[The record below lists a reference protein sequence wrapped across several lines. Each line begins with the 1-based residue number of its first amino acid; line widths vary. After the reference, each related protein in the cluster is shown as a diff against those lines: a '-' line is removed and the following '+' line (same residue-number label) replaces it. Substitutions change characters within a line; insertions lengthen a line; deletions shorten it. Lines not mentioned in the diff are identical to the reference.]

1 MADITELRARRAFRQ
16 TALDRL
22 RIAYVKLIEGGVRSY
37 MIDDRQLTRFDIPV
51 LKKEIEELEAQI
63 DELDVLIEGKRP
75 RKAVG
80 VIPRDW

>member
-1 MADITELRARRAFRQ
+1 MADMTELRARRAFRQ

-22 RIAYVKLIEGGVRSY
+22 RVAYVKLIEGGVRSY

-63 DELDVLIEGKRP
+63 DELDALIEGKRP

-80 VIPRDW
+80 VIPMDW

>member
-22 RIAYVKLIEGGVRSY
+22 RIAYIKLIEGGVRSY

-63 DELDVLIEGKRP
+63 DELDALMEGKRP

>member
-16 TALDRL
+16 AALDRL
-22 RIAYVKLIEGGVRSY
+22 RIAYVKLIEGGVKSY
-37 MIDDRQLTRFDIPV
+37 MIDDRQLTRFDLPA
-51 LKKEIEELEAQI
+51 LKKEISQLEEEIDALDDQI
-63 DELDVLIEGKRP
+63 AGKRP